1 LDIIFIMKKIVI
13 IGSTGSIGTQTLEIC
28 SNNNK
33 DIEVYGL
40 TAGKNIEK
48 LKSQILKYKPKF
60 YDNLDKI
67 NFEIKNTQLKD
78 SINLVSD
85 QNVDFI
91 LFASSGS
98 KAYLPIV
105 ESLRSGKTVGLTNK
119 EVIVTFGPLL
129 FQIAKS
135 NGAKIFPVDSEPS
148 AIWQCIDGDSKTIS
162 KIILTASGGIFRDL
176 DVKEYKNITTDQAK
190 QHPNWDM
197 GEKITVDSSTMMNK
211 IFEIVETSY
220 LFDIPI
226 ENIEV
231 LIHRESLVHSMV
243 EFLDGSIK
251 AQISKTDMKLPIQ
264 HAIGFESKNFNYSNK
279 LNLSDLNNL
288 SFSEVQI
295 GKYPCYDFAL
305 DYIKKGPL
313 YVSALSITNEI
324 LVDLFLAEKISFVSI
339 ADLMIESL
347 INEKFEFEITFE
359 NIIEMREILENKIF
373 NRIKS
378 NANNY

>member
-1 LDIIFIMKKIVI
+1 M
-13 IGSTGSIGTQTLEIC
+13 
-28 SNNNK
+28 
-33 DIEVYGL
+33 
-40 TAGKNIEK
+40 
-48 LKSQILKYKPKF
+48 
-60 YDNLDKI
+60 
-67 NFEIKNTQLKD
+67 KD
-78 SINLVSD
+78 SIDLVSD

-129 FQIAKS
+129 FQIAKRY
-135 NGAKIFPVDSEPS
+135 GAKIFPVDSEPS

-288 SFSEVQI
+288 I
-295 GKYPCYDFAL
+295 G
-305 DYIKKGPL
+305 
-313 YVSALSITNEI
+313 
-324 LVDLFLAEKISFVSI
+324 
-339 ADLMIESL
+339 L
-347 INEKFEFEITFE
+347 I
-359 NIIEMREILENKIF
+359 
-373 NRIKS
+373 
-378 NANNY
+378 Y

>member
-1 LDIIFIMKKIVI
+1 MKKIVI

-148 AIWQCIDGDSKTIS
+148 AIWQCIDGDLKTIS

-339 ADLMIESL
+339 ADLMIETL
-347 INEKFEFEITFE
+347 INEKFEYEITFE

>member
-1 LDIIFIMKKIVI
+1 MKKIVI

>member
-1 LDIIFIMKKIVI
+1 MDIIFIMKKIVI

>member
-1 LDIIFIMKKIVI
+1 MR
-13 IGSTGSIGTQTLEIC
+13 
-28 SNNNK
+28 
-33 DIEVYGL
+33 Y
-40 TAGKNIEK
+40 
-48 LKSQILKYKPKF
+48 
-60 YDNLDKI
+60 
-67 NFEIKNTQLKD
+67 
-78 SINLVSD
+78 

-251 AQISKTDMKLPIQ
+251 AQISKIDLYNTSDQQLMLVWCVITC
-264 HAIGFESKNFNYSNK
+264 KNTQM
-279 LNLSDLNNL
+279 
-288 SFSEVQI
+288 V
-295 GKYPCYDFAL
+295 
-305 DYIKKGPL
+305 
-313 YVSALSITNEI
+313 
-324 LVDLFLAEKISFVSI
+324 
-339 ADLMIESL
+339 
-347 INEKFEFEITFE
+347 
-359 NIIEMREILENKIF
+359 R
-373 NRIKS
+373 
-378 NANNY
+378 

>member
-60 YDNLDKI
+60 YDNLEKI

-339 ADLMIESL
+339 ADLMIETL
-347 INEKFEFEITFE
+347 INEKFEYEITFE

>member
-1 LDIIFIMKKIVI
+1 MKKIVI

-339 ADLMIESL
+339 ADLMIETL

>member
-1 LDIIFIMKKIVI
+1 MKKIVI

-60 YDNLDKI
+60 YDNLEKI

-339 ADLMIESL
+339 ADLMIETL
-347 INEKFEFEITFE
+347 INEKFEYEITFE

>member
-1 LDIIFIMKKIVI
+1 MKKIVI

-48 LKSQILKYKPKF
+48 LESQILKYKPKF

-67 NFEIKNTQLKD
+67 NFDIKNTQLKD
-78 SINLVSD
+78 SIDLVSD

-129 FQIAKS
+129 FQIAKR

-288 SFSEVQI
+288 SFNEVQI

-324 LVDLFLAEKISFVSI
+324 LVDLFLAEKISFISI
-339 ADLMIESL
+339 ADLMIETL
-347 INEKFEFEITFE
+347 INEKFEYEITFE
-359 NIIEMREILENKIF
+359 NIIEMRETLENKIF

>member
-1 LDIIFIMKKIVI
+1 MDIIFIMKKIVI

-339 ADLMIESL
+339 ADLMIETL
-347 INEKFEFEITFE
+347 INEKFEYEITFE

>member
-1 LDIIFIMKKIVI
+1 MKKIVI

-129 FQIAKS
+129 FQIAKRY
-135 NGAKIFPVDSEPS
+135 GAKIFPVDSEPS

-339 ADLMIESL
+339 ADLMIETL
-347 INEKFEFEITFE
+347 INEKFEYEITFE

>member
-339 ADLMIESL
+339 ADLMIETL
-347 INEKFEFEITFE
+347 INEKFEYEITFE